1 MDSIFNYDLV
11 KLAKDLKEE
20 FISNE
25 PFPYLEIKN
34 LFNEDVLSQAVEE
47 IKDTQAKS
55 RQYRDKNQIKDLVE
69 GRALIQ
75 SSPENIRKVFTALNS
90 DYFTT
95 FLRDITDIPDLFPDD
110 TFRGGGIH
118 HIPQGGK
125 LGIHIDFS
133 RPSWDSSVYRRANVL
148 LYLNKDW
155 QEEWGGHLELWD
167 KSVRSGGQCIKKI
180 SPEFNTLALFG
191 TQKASWHGHPT
202 PLQCPK
208 DRARQSFAAYYYS
221 KHPSDDLQEH
231 STVFN

>member
-1 MDSIFNYDLV
+1 MNSIFNYDLV
-11 KLAKDLKEE
+11 KLAKEVKEE
-20 FISNE
+20 FDSNE
-25 PFPYLEIKN
+25 PFPYLELKN
-34 LFNEDVLSQAVEE
+34 LFDEDILSKAVEE
-47 IKDTQAKS
+47 IKDTRANNL
-55 RQYRDKNQIKDLVE
+55 QYRDANQIKNLTE
-69 GRALIQ
+69 GRALIE
-75 SSPENIRKVFTALNS
+75 SSPENIRKVFRALNS
-90 DYFTT
+90 EYFTT
-95 FLRDITDIPDLFPDD
+95 FLRDVTGISDLFADD

-118 HIPQGGK
+118 HIPPGGK

-133 RPSWDSSVYRRANVL
+133 RPRWDNSVYRRANVL

-155 QEEWGGHLELWD
+155 QENWGGHLELWD
-167 KSVRSGGQCIKKI
+167 NNVSSGGKCIKKI

-191 TQKASWHGHPT
+191 TQKASWHGHPH